1 MSTWQPSPAA
11 QRLLDDLVVRV
22 IDWGELKV
30 HRNTAGVSFDAG
42 ADDVGAVQADGSMVF
57 RDAVGRAFEKA
68 GERPQSLTDA
78 DVAELRDAI
87 RHVTFTTLDKR
98 HERLSPSELRDFEPG
113 LGAGGVADRFL
124 NDGLRHA
131 DWAVNGDRICY
142 RLSPELGS
150 RLRDVREGEPEN
162 RVARDAGLA
171 LADQYAK
178 ARGEWLDTGVRQ
190 LLEAPRDQVF
200 EQVVDVKLAAQL
212 RDQFE
217 PAQEGLAGLRAR
229 LTSEVRAEFEQLA
242 AEPQLETSEVQARVG
257 AVCGRVDESAR
268 TVKESLAAIPARQP
282 GARSADQAKPSEQH
296 RWTGFGRRTGS
307 GSER

>member
-22 IDWGELKV
+22 IDWGELEV
-30 HRNTAGVSFDAG
+30 HRNTAGVSFDPG
-42 ADDVGAVQADGSMVF
+42 VDDVGAVQADGSMVF
-57 RDAVGRAFEKA
+57 GDSVGRAFETA
-68 GERPQSLTDA
+68 GERPQSLSDA
-78 DVAELRDAI
+78 EVAELRHAI

-98 HERLSPSELRDFEPG
+98 HERLGPAELREFEPG
-113 LGAGGVADRFL
+113 AGAGDAADRFL

-131 DWAVNGDRICY
+131 DWAVSGDRICF

-150 RLRDVREGEPEN
+150 RLRDVQEGEPEN

-178 ARGEWLDTGVRQ
+178 ARGEWLDTGIRE
-190 LLEAPRDQVF
+190 LLETPRDQVF
-200 EQVVDVKLAAQL
+200 EKVVDAKLAAQL

-242 AEPQLETSEVQARVG
+242 AEPHLETSAVQAQVG

-268 TVKESLAAIPARQP
+268 TVKESLAAIPGRQP
-282 GARSADQAKPSEQH
+282 GTRSPDQAKPSGRH
-296 RWTGFGRRTGS
+296 GWTGFGRRTGA

>member
-11 QRLLDDLVVRV
+11 QRILYDLVVRV

-30 HRNTAGVSFDAG
+30 HRNTAGVTFDAG
-42 ADDVGAVQADGSMVF
+42 VDDVGAVQADGSMVF
-57 RDAVGRAFEKA
+57 GDSVGRAFEKA

-78 DVAELRDAI
+78 EVAGLRHAI

-98 HERLSPSELRDFEPG
+98 HERLGPTELRDFEPG

-131 DWAVNGDRICY
+131 DWAVSGDRICY

-150 RLRDVREGEPEN
+150 RLRDVQEGEPEN

-178 ARGEWLDTGVRQ
+178 ARGEWLDTGVRD
-190 LLEAPRDQVF
+190 LLETPRDQVF
-200 EQVVDVKLAAQL
+200 EKVVDVKLAAQL

-217 PAQEGLAGLRAR
+217 PAQEGLTGLRAR

-242 AEPQLETSEVQARVG
+242 AEPHLETSEVQARVG

-282 GARSADQAKPSEQH
+282 GARSADQAKPSGQH